1 MGGFVWDYSLAF
13 VVFLSSFLKST
24 AATVILAIFI
34 LIIAYE
40 IIIAVMSLVGTTEP
54 LFILT
59 YYENIITNIFNMPDP
74 RYLDN
79 TIAAGGQS
87 FTLRTWYTPSWQGAL
102 IGLLLQCGIF
112 LGLAFLIFK

>member
-1 MGGFVWDYSLAF
+1 MAIQTVIIITFYYLLVAIAVLVNYATFPIQIWYSLGWADLYGITVLSF

-59 YYENIITNIFNMPDP
+59 YYENIITNIFNMP
-74 RYLDN
+74 N
-79 TIAAGGQS
+79 SAIS
-87 FTLRTWYTPSWQGAL
+87 
-102 IGLLLQCGIF
+102 
-112 LGLAFLIFK
+112 